1 MTLSHGTQGV
11 LVIQREFHPSSLR
24 TSPILTPRFRPGL
37 INCFNSLE
45 EWATFWNGTVVQPQ
59 IDIKYGFNDTVD
71 YQYFE
76 SQVSVMEERLQAFK
90 QVCLKGPS
98 SQFLP
103 YVGTTATV
111 RDLVAI
117 AEYFDGA
124 GCDINYYGFSY
135 GTTIGNYL
143 INSKLPVAQLHTRIK
158 PSPSSVPQS
167 RWQDHFGRRRGPRHS
182 RRSTFSPLLGPSC

>member
-1 MTLSHGTQGV
+1 MLAS
-11 LVIQREFHPSSLR
+11 QRGFHPSLIR
-24 TSPILTPRFRPGL
+24 TPPVLIPRSRPGL

-45 EWATFWNGTVVQPQ
+45 EWGTFWNGTVVIPLL
-59 IDIKYGFNDTVD
+59 DIKYGFNDTMD

-76 SQVSVMEERLQAFK
+76 SQVPVMEQRLQAFK

-98 SQFLP
+98 AQFLQ

-117 AEYFDGA
+117 AEYFDGP
-124 GCDINYYGFSY
+124 GCDVNYYGISY

-143 INSKLPVAQLHTRIK
+143 VNCQ
-158 PSPSSVPQS
+158 SSVP
-167 RWQDHFGRRRGPRHS
+167 
-182 RRSTFSPLLGPSC
+182 SPPPNLYSHILQCSPIVSGGSFWMV